1 VDHLDIPD
9 QIKDM
14 TKHAAARCNQR
25 GIRAEVV
32 DFVLTH
38 FDRDHHA
45 GAGAVAVS
53 ISRRHLARLQLDGVP
68 ARLTGQAACTVLIIG
83 DDGAIITAI
92 NRPTW
97 YARFHHGADRLGH
110 RRRSRRRR
118 GSGRSR

>member
-1 VDHLDIPD
+1 MDHFDRPD

-14 TKHAAARCNQR
+14 AKHAAARCNQR

-53 ISRRHLARLQLDGVP
+53 ISRRCLAQLQPDGVP
-68 ARLTGQAACTVLIIG
+68 ATVLDQAGRTVLIIG
-83 DDGAIITAI
+83 DDGVIITAI
-92 NRPTW
+92 NRATW
-97 YARFHHGADRLGH
+97 YARFHYGADRLGH
-110 RRRSRRRR
+110 RRRSRRRLGTR
-118 GSGRSR
+118 RSR